1 MSEIIINN
9 SGKTDEE
16 ILREINDAKVV
27 CQLEGHQRNYG
38 SEMQYRGMVAY
49 EQARLKVAQAA
60 FYDNPST
67 DNYIQLEKHM
77 ILYQNIVCNC
87 SWDRGDDE

>member
-1 MSEIIINN
+1 MSKIIINN

-16 ILREINDAKVV
+16 ILRDINDAEAL
-27 CQLEGHQRNYG
+27 CQLEGHQRKYG

-87 SWDRGDDE
+87 SWTRGDDE